1 MGDPMKHHLFLI
13 FLILILIV
21 TSCDKKFDDNTIA
34 YVDGE
39 KYTLEDLSDYYSAD
53 YLKGVSANVIKE
65 RVTDYINMIVA
76 SQYLKETGRFDDYLL
91 KYKIQVKKAREYAQ
105 ALYDHEVFK
114 KLIDDET
121 YDELYN
127 RIKSQK
133 LTYHILITYKNPRN
147 PDVERTDKEAF
158 VLINQI
164 RRRAKPENFESL
176 ATEYSEDPVTRNKGG
191 NLGWVRAGQMI
202 AAFDSA
208 LFATKAG
215 QISPPFKTSYGYH
228 IIFPKQERSLAVK
241 SREEEMPRL
250 KVLARKLWPERF
262 LERQQ
267 EYIDSLT
274 QENPLTLYP
283 SGIESFYSVFD
294 SLMSQR
300 KNVFETLLDM
310 PDTFLLAE
318 YPGVKIGKDWVVDYM
333 AFFLDHEKFPRF
345 KSVEDLTAF
354 VQDNHILDLL
364 VRTGS
369 RLDVVKGENFQR
381 KINRYILKTA
391 HAYYYSVVI
400 YEGIDPTED
409 DLARYYV
416 RHKSNYMMP
425 KQVLVQEVLVSDSL
439 LAREIHNKLME
450 GADFAS
456 LAEKYTERP
465 VGKRNRGLL
474 DPFHKG
480 QYGEMGKKAFEMK
493 PGDLSEP
500 ILLKD
505 GRFSI
510 IQVIEF
516 YPEAPM
522 AYDTVKKKVV
532 QDYMREKQ
540 SEAKENAFLTLY
552 EKYDVQINPLYK
564 K

>member
-1 MGDPMKHHLFLI
+1 MKHRLFLF
-13 FLILILIV
+13 FLILLLMV
-21 TSCDKKFDDNTIA
+21 TSCEKKFDDQTIA

-39 KYTLEDLSDYYSAD
+39 KYTLDELADYYSAD
-53 YLKGVSANVIKE
+53 YLRSVSANVVKE
-65 RVTDYINMIVA
+65 RVNDYINMILA
-76 SQYLKETGRFDDYLL
+76 TKYLKETGCFDDYRL

-114 KLIDDET
+114 QLVDDET

-127 RIKSQK
+127 RIKAQK
-133 LTYHILITYKNPRN
+133 LTCHILITYKNPQN
-147 PDVERTDKEAF
+147 PETKRTDKEAF

-164 RRRAKPENFESL
+164 RRRVNPANFESL
-176 ATEYSEDPVTRNKGG
+176 AAEYSEDPATRNKGG
-191 NLGWVRAGQMI
+191 NLGWIKAGQMI
-202 AAFDSA
+202 AVFDSA
-208 LFATKAG
+208 LFATKTG

-228 IIFPKQERSLAVK
+228 IIYPKQERSLAVK

-250 KVLARKLWPERF
+250 KILARKLWPERF
-262 LERQQ
+262 IERQR

-274 QENPLTLYP
+274 QENPITFYP
-283 SGIESFYSVFD
+283 EAIESFYTVFD
-294 SLMSQR
+294 SMMSQ
-300 KNVFETLLDM
+300 KGNVFKTLLDM

-318 YPGVKIGKDWVVDYM
+318 YPGVKVDKNWVVDYM
-333 AFFLDHEKFPRF
+333 AFFLDHEKIPRF
-345 KSVEDLTAF
+345 KSAEDLTDF

-369 RLDVVKGENFQR
+369 RLDVVKNEDFQR
-381 KINRYILKTA
+381 KINRYILRTA

-400 YEGIDPTED
+400 YEDLEPTDE

-425 KQVLVQEVLVSDSL
+425 ERVHVQEILVSDST
-439 LAREIHNKLME
+439 LAREIHKKLKA
-450 GADFAS
+450 GTDFAG

-474 DPFHKG
+474 DPFYKG
-480 QYGEMGKKAFEMK
+480 QYGEMGRKAFEMK
-493 PGDLSEP
+493 PGELSEP
-500 ILLKD
+500 IPLKD
-505 GRFSI
+505 KRYSI

-522 AYDTVKKKVV
+522 AYDQIKKKVV
-532 QDYMREKQ
+532 QDYIRDKRA
-540 SEAKENAFLTLY
+540 EAKENAFKTLY
-552 EKYDVQINPLYK
+552 EKYDVQINPLYEK
-564 K
+564 

>member
-1 MGDPMKHHLFLI
+1 MKFRLFLI
-13 FLILILIV
+13 LLTLILFV
-21 TSCDKKFDDNTIA
+21 TSCGKKFDDQTIA

-39 KYTLEDLSDYYSAD
+39 KYTLEDLSDFYSAE
-53 YLKGVSANVIKE
+53 YLKGISANVIKE
-65 RVTDYINMIVA
+65 RVDDYINMILA
-76 SQYLKETGRFDDYLL
+76 SRYLKETGRFDDYQL

-114 KLIDDET
+114 QLIDDET

-133 LTYHILITYKNPRN
+133 LTHHILITYKNPRN

-176 ATEYSEDPVTRNKGG
+176 AAEYSEDPVTRDKGG

-202 AAFDSA
+202 AVFDSA
-208 LFATKAG
+208 LFATKTG

-228 IIFPKQERSLAVK
+228 IIYPKQERSLAVK

-250 KVLARKLWPERF
+250 KILARKMWPERF
-262 LERQQ
+262 IERQM

-274 QENPLTLYP
+274 QANPLTLYP
-283 SGIESFYSVFD
+283 NDIKSFYTVFD

-300 KNVFETLLDM
+300 KNVFKTLLDM

-318 YPGVKIGKDWVVDYM
+318 YPGVKIDKDWVLDYM
-333 AFFLDHEKFPRF
+333 AFFLDHEEIPRF
-345 KSVEDLTAF
+345 KSAEDLTDF
-354 VQDNHILDLL
+354 VRDNHILDLL
-364 VRTGS
+364 VRNGS
-369 RLDVVKGENFQR
+369 RLDAVKSEDFQR
-381 KINRYILKTA
+381 KINRYILRTA
-391 HAYYYSVVI
+391 HAYYYNVVI
-400 YEGIDPTED
+400 FEGLEPTEE

-416 RHKSNYMMP
+416 RNKSNYMTP
-425 KQVLVQEVLVSDSL
+425 EQVRVQEVLVSDSL
-439 LAREIHNKLME
+439 LAREIHKKLIE
-450 GADFAS
+450 GAVFAD

-465 VGKRNRGLL
+465 AGKRNRGLL

-480 QYGEMGKKAFEMK
+480 QYGEMGKRAFEMK
-493 PGDLSEP
+493 PGDLSGP
-500 ILLKD
+500 IPLKD

-516 YPEAPM
+516 YPETPL
-522 AYDTVKKKVV
+522 AYDSVKKKVV
-532 QDYMREKQ
+532 QDYVRDKRA
-540 SEAKENAFLTLY
+540 EAKENAFLTLY